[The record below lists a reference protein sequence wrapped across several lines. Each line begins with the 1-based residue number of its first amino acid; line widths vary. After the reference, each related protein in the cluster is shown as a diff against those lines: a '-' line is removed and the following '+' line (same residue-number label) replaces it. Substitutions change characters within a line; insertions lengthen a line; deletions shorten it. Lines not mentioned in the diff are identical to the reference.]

1 MKFSLVVYK
10 KILFT
15 FSVELEEIFPFVIV
29 LLFGGRQTKS
39 EKKDD
44 GKNEIKSLI
53 NHYKDLTKT
62 ILIKRQ
68 QSEEKNQHADVFVHQ
83 DHYHE
88 KIRLFYKVNLN

>member
-68 QSEEKNQHADVFVHQ
+68 QSEEKISTRMCLF
-83 DHYHE
+83 
-88 KIRLFYKVNLN
+88 IRIIITRKSDCFIK